1 MKTLILI
8 IAVLFLSACTKDKD
22 ETKHLIVRNG
32 LDQRSIPRYTS
43 STYVESVLIMYY
55 DVNGQR
61 VRSDEFPIPFSSVQ
75 NMGGSYVVT
84 STELQD
90 NIVSMYVLVRFYDT
104 KIHII
109 SLEYDSELIEINS
122 GLNEYTITESNSHK
136 YPE

>member
-1 MKTLILI
+1 MRPLFFLIAI
-8 IAVLFLSACTKDKD
+8 LFLFSCKKD

-32 LDQRSIPRYTS
+32 LDQTSIPRYTS

-55 DVNGQR
+55 DVNGVR

-75 NMGGSYVVT
+75 NMRNYVVT

-90 NIVSMYVLVRFYDT
+90 NIVSMFVLVRFYDT
-104 KIHII
+104 KINII
-109 SLEYDSELIEINS
+109 SLEYDSELIEINN
-122 GLNEYTITESNSHK
+122 GLNEYTITESNSNK